1 MEKFSFNKSRIVG
14 FSDAV
19 FGIAMTL
26 LILEIAAPSFSQLN
40 KYGLWPLLK
49 AKTPNFIGF
58 IVSFF
63 VTALY
68 WVDYLKI
75 TKYVTRF
82 STKLLWANI
91 FVLFFVVLLPFSTAL
106 YVNGIRLIEPFVFY
120 SFNLAMIAVMILV
133 MIRLVYRESGEEN
146 GMTRTIRNWH
156 SLRITNTIFVWTIAG
171 LLAFVNINVARFI
184 WILIFIV
191 DPIIDYIYKK
201 KLNQ

>member
-1 MEKFSFNKSRIVG
+1 
-14 FSDAV
+14 
-19 FGIAMTL
+19 MTL

-106 YVNGIRLIEPFVFY
+106 YVNGIKMIEPFVFY
-120 SFNLAMIAVMILV
+120 SFNLAMISVMILI
-133 MIRLVYRESGEEN
+133 MIRLIYKESSEEN
-146 GMTRTIRNWH
+146 RMTVVIRNYH
-156 SLRITNTIFVWTIAG
+156 SLRIANTVVIWLLAG
-171 LLAFVNINVARFI
+171 LLAFVSIEVARFF
-184 WILIFIV
+184 WVLIFII
-191 DPIIDYIYKK
+191 DPIIDKVYK
-201 KLNQ
+201 